1 MKITN
6 EYDQSLITSKKYL
19 LLDQSNLIYKMIYSI
34 KNDAFDQSM
43 TRMFLNSIVFETTN
57 VNLIYN
63 NCCYSTLCW
72 DENISS

>member
-1 MKITN
+1 
-6 EYDQSLITSKKYL
+6 
-19 LLDQSNLIYKMIYSI
+19 MIYSI